1 MDIKREDLI
10 DYVYAKLR
18 DGPKLAEDHIF
29 IGGKRLK
36 KRNGYF
42 RIETYAKNFIEGYN
56 ENRFTYMPGLRG
68 IGKTTI
74 LFQLYD
80 YLVNKKGIEED
91 RILYVSVD
99 ELCAYFGTKLINVVD
114 VFINDIHQSSPV
126 NLDKELF
133 ILVDESHYDK
143 KWSLIG
149 KILYDK
155 SDKIFMIFTGSSA
168 LCLEMNADASRR
180 AKNESIY
187 PMNFSEYLLLKHGIH
202 PPTGTSGVLRD
213 LIFNGDNES
222 VSRAAKIENHIN
234 RNTLKLEKPLD
245 KEWENFLCNGG
256 FPFGTYLDSADIYDK
271 IFSVVD
277 KVIQKD
283 VFLIKSFK
291 TETATIIFNIILF
304 LALQD
309 PGETSS
315 IKLASKLEISSST
328 VKNILD
334 VLEKTHL
341 IFNVLPYGN
350 AGKKIGKP
358 WKYYFL
364 SPSVKAAINFK
375 LGKFDPNNR
384 KTLGIL
390 TENLVASSLFRM
402 KKTIHRPQG
411 IFYATERGGVDFLLT
426 DISGGVIPVEVGI
439 GKKKS
444 GQVFNAIDKYN
455 SDYGILISNAT
466 KTIQKKGD
474 IIYIPPTIFSFI

>member
-1 MDIKREDLI
+1 MKINREDLI

-18 DGPKLAEDHIF
+18 EGPKLAEDHIYKE
-29 IGGKRLK
+29 GKRLK

-42 RIETYAKNFIEGYN
+42 RIENYAKNFIEGQN
-56 ENRFTYMPGLRG
+56 ENRFVYMPGLRG

-91 RILYVSVD
+91 RILYLTVD

-114 VFINDIHQSSPV
+114 VFINDVHQSSAV
-126 NLDKELF
+126 NLDKHLF
-133 ILVDESHYDK
+133 LLVDEAHYDK

-168 LCLEMNADASRR
+168 LCLEMNQDASRR

-202 PPTGTSGVLRD
+202 PPSGTSGALRD
-213 LIFNGDNES
+213 LLFNGDNES
-222 VSRAAKIENHIN
+222 VNKASKIENFIN
-234 RNTLKLEKPLD
+234 RTTLKLGKPLD
-245 KEWENFLCNGG
+245 KEWENYLCNGG
-256 FPFGTYLDSADIYDK
+256 FPFGTYLDPSDIYDK
-271 IFSVVD
+271 IFTVVD

-283 VFLIKSFK
+283 VFLIKTFK
-291 TETATIIFNIILF
+291 TDTSTIIFNIILF

-315 IKLASKLEISSST
+315 IKLASRLEISSST
-328 VKNILD
+328 VKNILN

-341 IFNVLPYGN
+341 IFSVLPYGN

-364 SPSVKAAINFK
+364 SPSVKAALNFK
-375 LGKFDPNNR
+375 LGKFDPKNR
-384 KTLGIL
+384 NILGIL
-390 TENLVASSLFRM
+390 TENLIASSLFRM

-411 IFYATERGGVDFLLT
+411 IFYATEKRGVDFLLT
-426 DISGGVIPVEVGI
+426 DIAGGIIPVEVGI
-439 GKKKS
+439 GNKKT
-444 GQVFNAIDKYN
+444 GQVFNAIEKYN

-466 KTIQKKGD
+466 RTIQKKGD
-474 IIYIPPTIFSFI
+474 IIYIPPTTFSFI